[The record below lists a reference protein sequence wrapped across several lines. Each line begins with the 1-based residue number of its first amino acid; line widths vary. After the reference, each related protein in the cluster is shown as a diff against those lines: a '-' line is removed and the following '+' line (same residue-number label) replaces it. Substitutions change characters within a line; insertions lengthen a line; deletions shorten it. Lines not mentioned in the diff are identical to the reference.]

1 MGPFAK
7 ALAVAASMAAT
18 AVAFVPVLSAQ
29 GGEGGRGGFVA
40 YPQRPVT
47 DAAAVERGKAL
58 YGVNC
63 TFCHGADARGGDGGG
78 PNLVRSQMVLDDQ
91 RGELVT
97 PIVQNGRLE
106 SGMPKFPALTT
117 AQVGDIAAFL
127 HSIPVGS
134 RTGAASVNIVVGDF
148 SAGEAYFRAH
158 CASCHSAQGDLKGI
172 ASKIPDPRLLQQTW
186 LMPGSGGGRGSTA
199 PPPVNLK
206 PATVTVTLSSGEKI
220 EGLLG
225 KLDDFV
231 VSLREADG
239 TVRSFALDVPNAPK
253 LEVHDPLQPH
263 RDLLKNYTDG
273 DIHNV
278 TAFMVTL
285 K

>member
-1 MGPFAK
+1 VPNLFAQ
-7 ALAVAASMAAT
+7 A
-18 AVAFVPVLSAQ
+18 
-29 GGEGGRGGFVA
+29 GGGGRGGFVA

-47 DAAAVERGKAL
+47 DPAAVERGKAL

-78 PNLVRSQMVLDDQ
+78 PNLLRSQIVLDDQ
-91 RGELVT
+91 RGELVA
-97 PIVQNGRLE
+97 PVVQNGRVE
-106 SGMPKFPALTT
+106 SGMPKFPTLTA
-117 AQVGDIAAFL
+117 AQVADLSAFL

-134 RTGAASVNIVVGDF
+134 RTGASSINIVVGD
-148 SAGEAYFRAH
+148 SNAGELYFRAH

-172 ASKIPDPRLLQQTW
+172 ASKIADPRLLQQTW

-199 PPPVNLK
+199 PLPVNLK
-206 PATVTVTLSSGEKI
+206 PTTVTVTLASGQKI
-220 EGLLG
+220 DGLLG
-225 KLDDFV
+225 RLDDFV
-231 VSLREADG
+231 VSLHESDG

-253 LEVHDPLQPH
+253 VEVHDPLQPH
-263 RDLLKNYTDG
+263 KDLLKTYTDT